1 MTKKIDKLE
10 LAILSD
16 VFATVSSQTLN
27 QGVTTLN
34 KTLRQVKS
42 FVTILSWSRCTKQA
56 KCTFTFL
63 ARQVF
68 MQRQRMRDLML
79 QARVVV
85 SRLGD
90 NVKTLQQEACC
101 TCSTLI
107 FPHSQSRLIFS
118 ILAVCSC
125 RFFAQKNSNMLLES
139 FLACF

>member
-1 MTKKIDKLE
+1 
-10 LAILSD
+10 
-16 VFATVSSQTLN
+16 
-27 QGVTTLN
+27 
-34 KTLRQVKS
+34 
-42 FVTILSWSRCTKQA
+42 
-56 KCTFTFL
+56 
-63 ARQVF
+63 

-90 NVKTLQQEACC
+90 NVKTLQQEACY

-125 RFFAQKNSNMLLES
+125 RFLHRRTLSNMLLES